1 MKQLNMQ
8 LIKIF
13 RIVLII
19 CLLAGGA
26 TGIVTFIVG
35 DSNHLMDK
43 TLLTIS
49 AIGVFS
55 VLGLCCSVLFDK
67 GKYKPLAVAGILM
80 SLAALTLSIVGIWHH
95 NSIWDGWRWIIT
107 VSVLAVALTHISLLF
122 LIHTKSLS
130 ISALRGFTSFIIV
143 VIAGFIIY
151 VTFYQ
156 VPNMD
161 LFSRTLGVLAI
172 LDVLGTILTPV
183 LSKQMKL
190 QKKTI

>member
-1 MKQLNMQ
+1 MQ

-13 RIVLII
+13 RIALII

-26 TGIVTFIVG
+26 TGIVTFIIG
-35 DSNHLMDK
+35 DSNDLMDK
-43 TLLTIS
+43 TLLTIV

-55 VLGLCCSVLFDK
+55 VLGLCCSMLFDK
-67 GKYKPLAVAGILM
+67 GLYKPLASLGILM
-80 SLAALTLSIVGIWHH
+80 SLAALALSIYSIWHE
-95 NSIWDGWRWIIT
+95 NSIWNGWRWTIT
-107 VSVLAVALTHISLLF
+107 VSVLAVALTHISLLY
-122 LIHTKSLS
+122 LVHTKSMYV
-130 ISALRGFTSFIIV
+130 SALRGFTSIIIV

-151 VTFYQ
+151 ITFYP

-183 LSKQMKL
+183 LSRQMRNQNAVSKP
-190 QKKTI
+190 